1 MGWKETRVQD
11 ERLRFVQ
18 EVLTREDAMAAVCRR
33 FGVSRKTGYKW
44 LDRFAQ
50 QGVAGLADQSK
61 APKRQAQAFPAEIER
76 EILALRAR
84 YPTWGEDK
92 LKARLERTNPDI
104 NWPAHSTIGAL
115 LKRHGLT
122 HPGKRRRHATPSS
135 KLTSA
140 KAPNQVWAIDF
151 KGWFDT
157 GDGKRC
163 DPLTISDTASRYLL
177 RCQRVARSDTA
188 HVRPLMEATFRE
200 YGLPTRI
207 LSDNGPPFASTGLAG
222 LSRLSV
228 WWIRLG
234 IQLQRID
241 PGHPEQNGRHERM
254 HRTLKAET
262 ATPPERNLR
271 AQQRAFDRFRQIYN
285 QERPHESLAMATPAS
300 VYQPSWRPYPERL
313 PELEYPDRMLPRRVQ
328 SKGDIGL
335 LGRQLFLSETLAG
348 ETVGLEEHEHGWAVW
363 FGPLELDWLERSLFE
378 GPRPGRGEHR
388 LRRKRSGG
396 ASSAR
401 PTGSLPR
408 RPPSVSGKDFVQRTF
423 SWFNP

>member
-1 MGWKETRVQD
+1 
-11 ERLRFVQ
+11 
-18 EVLTREDAMAAVCRR
+18 MAAVCRR

-44 LDRFAQ
+44 LDRYAQ

-151 KGWFDT
+151 KGWFET

-163 DPLTISDTASRYLL
+163 DPLTIPRDQWFSGNGKNEARTAWR
-177 RCQRVARSDTA
+177 RARNEEIRS
-188 HVRPLMEATFRE
+188 
-200 YGLPTRI
+200 I
-207 LSDNGPPFASTGLAG
+207 IAS
-222 LSRLSV
+222 
-228 WWIRLG
+228 
-234 IQLQRID
+234 
-241 PGHPEQNGRHERM
+241 
-254 HRTLKAET
+254 
-262 ATPPERNLR
+262 
-271 AQQRAFDRFRQIYN
+271 
-285 QERPHESLAMATPAS
+285 
-300 VYQPSWRPYPERL
+300 PSWRPYPERL

-363 FGPLELDWLERSLFE
+363 L
-378 GPRPGRGEHR
+378 GRWSWTGSSVAYSR
-388 LRRKRSGG
+388 ARGRAGG
-396 ASSAR
+396 A
-401 PTGSLPR
+401 PTAAETLGGRLLRSPYGLAPR
-408 RPPSVSGKDFVQRTF
+408 RPPSVSGKDFVAKNLLLVQPLNCYLCGWGKVLPRCWAVQ
-423 SWFNP
+423 SSRCAESHPNVGRRAPSGSVSPG

>member
-1 MGWKETRVQD
+1 
-11 ERLRFVQ
+11 
-18 EVLTREDAMAAVCRR
+18 MAAVCRR

-44 LDRFAQ
+44 LDRYAQ

-151 KGWFDT
+151 KGWFET

-313 PELEYPDRMLPRRVQ
+313 PELEYPDRMLPLGECRARATLGCWGVSCFSARRWRARRWAWK
-328 SKGDIGL
+328 SMSTAGRSG
-335 LGRQLFLSETLAG
+335 LGRWSWTGSSVAYSRARGRAGGSTDCGGNARGAPPPLA
-348 ETVGLEEHEHGWAVW
+348 LRA
-363 FGPLELDWLERSLFE
+363 RSP
-378 GPRPGRGEHR
+378 GAPRAFPGRVSCKEPS
-388 LRRKRSGG
+388 L
-396 ASSAR
+396 
-401 PTGSLPR
+401 GSTLKLLPMWLGK
-408 RPPSVSGKDFVQRTF
+408 SVT
-423 SWFNP
+423 

>member
-44 LDRFAQ
+44 LDRYAQ

-151 KGWFDT
+151 KGWFET

-335 LGRQLFLSETLAG
+335 LGCWGVSCFSARRLG
-348 ETVGLEEHEHGWAVW
+348 GRDG
-363 FGPLELDWLERSLFE
+363 G
-378 GPRPGRGEHR
+378 PGR
-388 LRRKRSGG
+388 
-396 ASSAR
+396 A
-401 PTGSLPR
+401 
-408 RPPSVSGKDFVQRTF
+408 
-423 SWFNP
+423 

>member
-1 MGWKETRVQD
+1 
-11 ERLRFVQ
+11 
-18 EVLTREDAMAAVCRR
+18 
-33 FGVSRKTGYKW
+33 
-44 LDRFAQ
+44 
-50 QGVAGLADQSK
+50 
-61 APKRQAQAFPAEIER
+61 
-76 EILALRAR
+76 
-84 YPTWGEDK
+84 
-92 LKARLERTNPDI
+92 
-104 NWPAHSTIGAL
+104 
-115 LKRHGLT
+115 
-122 HPGKRRRHATPSS
+122 
-135 KLTSA
+135 
-140 KAPNQVWAIDF
+140 
-151 KGWFDT
+151 
-157 GDGKRC
+157 
-163 DPLTISDTASRYLL
+163 
-177 RCQRVARSDTA
+177 
-188 HVRPLMEATFRE
+188 MEATFRE

-408 RPPSVSGKDFVQRTF
+408 RPPSVSGKGLSCKEPSLGSTLKCVTHVIGELCYLGAGLFRLFGQAPPAVTNLSRTPSGLYEQSGPDGGGLSQHF
-423 SWFNP
+423 DSRFPKYFQQLRPNPPTAGSP

>member
-1 MGWKETRVQD
+1 MCSSAHRSP
-11 ERLRFVQ
+11 
-18 EVLTREDAMAAVCRR
+18 A
-33 FGVSRKTGYKW
+33 KW
-44 LDRFAQ
+44 LTPN
-50 QGVAGLADQSK
+50 K
-61 APKRQAQAFPAEIER
+61 ASPDWPINPKRPNGKRKPFPPRSSER
-76 EILALRAR
+76 SWPCGRAI
-84 YPTWGEDK
+84 PLGLEDK

-151 KGWFDT
+151 KGWFET

-163 DPLTISDTASRYLL
+163 DPLTISEPDPATLLSGAKAPPSAAADGSAVDGETAGL
-177 RCQRVARSDTA
+177 RFAAQRVVDPAR
-188 HVRPLMEATFRE
+188 
-200 YGLPTRI
+200 
-207 LSDNGPPFASTGLAG
+207 
-222 LSRLSV
+222 
-228 WWIRLG
+228 

-348 ETVGLEEHEHGWAVW
+348 ETVGLEEPGARLGIDGRLGGLVWAA
-363 FGPLELDWLERSLFE
+363 GA
-378 GPRPGRGEHR
+378 G
-388 LRRKRSGG
+388 LR
-396 ASSAR
+396 A
-401 PTGSLPR
+401 
-408 RPPSVSGKDFVQRTF
+408 
-423 SWFNP
+423 